1 MHAIISFILA
11 FTMLSAF
18 NTPPTRTSEASETGA
33 TVETSKSG
41 ATTEAARLKELE
53 ALLDKAAAAD
63 TFSGAVLVAR
73 NGTPVFKKAYG
84 MANQEKRAANRTDTK
99 FNLGSMNKMFTS
111 VAVAQLAERGKLS
124 YDDTIAK
131 HLPDYPDKEVAA
143 KVTIHQLLTHTSGLG
158 NYMSDAWVENRAK
171 IKTVADL
178 LPYFANQP
186 LKFAPGTSWQ
196 YSNAGFVVLGLV
208 VEKLSGQSY
217 YDYVRSHIFKPAG
230 MRDTD
235 SYESMSDVANLAVG
249 YTRRGADGRVRPE
262 NPRRPNTF
270 WLPFKGSPAGG
281 GYSTLEDMLKFDRA
295 LRTHKLLSAKFTELI
310 TQGKVDAP
318 FGKYAYGFG
327 DSRVNGKRYVGHNGG
342 APGTAAQFESYT
354 DTGYTLV
361 VLANYDPPVVMP
373 LIREIEGIVT
383 KD

>member
-1 MHAIISFILA
+1 MHALICFILA
-11 FTMLSAF
+11 FTLAAF
-18 NTPPTRTSEASETGA
+18 DAPPAAQA
-33 TVETSKSG
+33 TAPPATSKTSK
-41 ATTEAARLKELE
+41 TNETNETDRVQEIE
-53 ALLDKAAAAD
+53 NLLDRAVAAD

-73 NGTPVFKKAYG
+73 NGAPVFKKAYG
-84 MANQEKRAANRTDTK
+84 MANQERRVANRTDTR

-111 VAVAQLAERGKLS
+111 IAIAQLAERGKLS
-124 YDDTIAK
+124 FDDTIAR
-131 HLPDYPDKEVAA
+131 HLPDYPNKEVAA
-143 KVTIHQLLTHTSGLG
+143 RVTIHQLLTHTSGLG
-158 NYMSDAWVENRAK
+158 NYMTEAWTEKRAE

-178 LPYFANQP
+178 LPYFAAQP
-186 LKFAPGTSWQ
+186 LKFAPGTGWQ
-196 YSNAGFVVLGLV
+196 YSNAGFVVLGLI

-217 YDYVRSHIFKPAG
+217 YDYVRAHVFKPAG

-235 SYESMSDVANLAVG
+235 SYESTRDVANLAVG
-249 YTRRGADGRVRPE
+249 YTRIGADGRGRPE
-262 NPRRPNTF
+262 NPRRPNTSL
-270 WLPFKGSPAGG
+270 LPFKGSPAGG
-281 GYSTLEDMLKFDRA
+281 GYSTLDDMLHFDRA

-310 TQGKVDAP
+310 TTGKVDAP

-361 VLANYDPPVVMP
+361 VLANYDPPAVMP
-373 LIREIEGIVT
+373 LIKEIEGIMT

>member
-1 MHAIISFILA
+1 MHVIGSLILA
-11 FTMLSAF
+11 FVLAF
-18 NTPPTRTSEASETGA
+18 NIAPPD
-33 TVETSKSG
+33 
-41 ATTEAARLKELE
+41 EAAKWKELE
-53 ALLDKAAAAD
+53 TLLDRAAAAD

-73 NGTPVFKKAYG
+73 NGAPVFKKAYG

-111 VAVAQLAERGKLS
+111 VAIAQLAARGKLS
-124 YDDTIAK
+124 FDDAIAK

-158 NYMSDAWVENRAK
+158 NYMTEAWMQNRANV
-171 IKTVADL
+171 KTVADL
-178 LPYFANQP
+178 LPYFAGQP

-196 YSNAGFVVLGLV
+196 YSNAGFVVLGLI

-230 MRDTD
+230 MLDTD
-235 SYESMSDVANLAVG
+235 SYESTRETANMAVG
-249 YTRRGADGRVRPE
+249 YTRMGADGRGRPE
-262 NPRRPNTF
+262 NPRRPNTGL
-270 WLPFKGSPAGG
+270 LPFKGSPAGG
-281 GYSTLEDMLKFDRA
+281 GYSTLDDMLKFDRA
-295 LRTHKLLSAKFTELI
+295 LRTHKLLDAKFTELI
-310 TQGKVDAP
+310 TTGKVDAP

-361 VLANYDPPVVMP
+361 VLANYDPPAVMP
-373 LIREIEGIVT
+373 LIREMEGIVT